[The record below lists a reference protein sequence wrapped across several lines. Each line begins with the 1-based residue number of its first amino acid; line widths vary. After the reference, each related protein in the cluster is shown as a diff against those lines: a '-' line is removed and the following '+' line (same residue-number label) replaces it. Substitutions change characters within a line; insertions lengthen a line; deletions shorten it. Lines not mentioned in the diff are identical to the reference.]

1 MEFQYKGLSAE
12 LEKLCVTEEEIDRNV
27 ERLKGQE
34 LPDMSAEELRENV
47 AAALQA
53 HYDERAEEEL
63 LDKLIRQAAQT
74 LDFTPDEDAL
84 DEAAQAQMELLKN
97 QLAQREL
104 SLEAY
109 CEFMSTSEEQL
120 LEDMRMDSVQLLRVQ
135 EAIDRIAALENISV
149 SEDEL
154 GEASEEICYR
164 NQLKLDEL
172 NDQEQENF
180 REMVRAS
187 LIQRKVLLFVR
198 EHAKITIR

>member
-34 LPDMSAEELRENV
+34 LPEMSAEELRANV

-63 LDKLIRQAAQT
+63 LDKLIRQAAST
-74 LDFTPDEDAL
+74 LDFTPTEEAL
-84 DEAAQAQMELLKN
+84 DEAAQAQMELLKS

-104 SLEAY
+104 SLDAY

-120 LEDMRMDSVQLLRVQ
+120 LEDMRMDSMQLLRVQ
-135 EAIDRIAALENISV
+135 EAIERIAALENVTV

-154 GEASEEICYR
+154 REASEEICYR
-164 NQLKLDEL
+164 NQLKLEEL
-172 NDQEQENF
+172 NEQEQANF
-180 REMVRAS
+180 REAVTAS
-187 LIQRKVLLFVR
+187 LMQRKVLLFVR
-198 EHAKITIR
+198 EHANITVS